1 MCVRRGRGEARGQ
14 THCRLRVGGWSA
26 KRESVVAKAK
36 HSLAACKRPNT
47 ESHLSVPARSM
58 PTSAAVVRFR
68 VARRVVA
75 TRTRRCVSRWPK
87 RAKRE
92 SVKEFFVR
100 MLRSIP
106 HPFSS
111 LAFSRH
117 DNSPVFPLHF
127 DQPGLFSLSLSLV
140 RSLSRSHARATGIAN
155 LFESMNRR
163 YITHSGVCQANG
175 EEQQIPW

>member
-1 MCVRRGRGEARGQ
+1 MIFSRRPSPPEPSVNRIRLLPHFLSAPSSLPTFAPLPTHPDRHDGGRVSTRILRRRFSYLRGKCRGTTGIPRERGIKKVDGAVCVRRGRGEARGQ

-75 TRTRRCVSRWPK
+75 TRTRRCVSRWPDQ
-87 RAKRE
+87 RP
-92 SVKEFFVR
+92 SVQKE
-100 MLRSIP
+100 
-106 HPFSS
+106 
-111 LAFSRH
+111 
-117 DNSPVFPLHF
+117 
-127 DQPGLFSLSLSLV
+127 
-140 RSLSRSHARATGIAN
+140 
-155 LFESMNRR
+155 NR
-163 YITHSGVCQANG
+163 
-175 EEQQIPW
+175 